1 VTLPSELDAKIQ
13 AQNTTEQR
21 MQVYLNHY
29 HGEVFKTGEGL
40 VKVLTGEMSRN
51 PRITHGHHYLD
62 HEHDGEGLDE
72 SESCATDDEECLE
85 AADYAY
91 DYEDESCATDDEECA
106 NAEADEE
113 NEDAAA
119 DEEDAE
125 EAALA
130 ARKNGDIFAKLPMR
144 NHFHS
149 TDKRVVKK
157 PELKGHFAAK
167 DVTGMKA
174 NNEKD
179 SAPKQMAASHAQLSS
194 NQQRL
199 YSHMQVRTYPE
210 WDSNSYISPYN
221 QADHAWTV
229 SADAEGT
236 LSHYDVYNETHWVDQ
251 SMVDGYKIPI
261 TADDGNSFVQRRT
274 YPEWDSGSYI
284 SPYDQS
290 EHAWTVRPDA
300 EGTISHY
307 DASNE
312 THWVD
317 QSMID
322 GYKIPITA
330 DDNNALA

>member
-1 VTLPSELDAKIQ
+1 MTLPSELDAKIQ

-179 SAPKQMAASHAQLSS
+179 SAPKQKAASHAQLSS
-194 NQQRL
+194 NQ
-199 YSHMQVRTYPE
+199 
-210 WDSNSYISPYN
+210 
-221 QADHAWTV
+221 
-229 SADAEGT
+229 
-236 LSHYDVYNETHWVDQ
+236 
-251 SMVDGYKIPI
+251 
-261 TADDGNSFVQRRT
+261 
-274 YPEWDSGSYI
+274 
-284 SPYDQS
+284 
-290 EHAWTVRPDA
+290 
-300 EGTISHY
+300 
-307 DASNE
+307 
-312 THWVD
+312 
-317 QSMID
+317 
-322 GYKIPITA
+322 
-330 DDNNALA
+330 